1 MALSTNYSP
10 DGIELLPINKQ
21 QQQPVQQSSCLT
33 LTPKMKRNVGKKL
46 QFSTPECSV
55 TPISALPG
63 SSGRVL
69 VPSRK
74 RYLNFLFFF
83 CFLTFYYA
91 DEALLV
97 SMNTFFSLY
106 HIFKF

>member
-1 MALSTNYSP
+1 MALSSNHVP

-21 QQQPVQQSSCLT
+21 QSQPLLQSSCLT
-33 LTPKMKRNVGKKL
+33 LTPKMKRANTVGKKL

-69 VPSRK
+69 IPSRK
-74 RYLNFLFFF
+74 RYLKMYLSFHHD
-83 CFLTFYYA
+83 A
-91 DEALLV
+91 DEKYI
-97 SMNTFFSLY
+97 SQF
-106 HIFKF
+106 